1 MSDIVLKYMTIKDV
15 VLLWKYNYEKE
26 FYLCFILL
34 EINILFSSVCHLFS
48 FRGYVAR
55 ELKILKRR
63 NLAICPGKA
72 PLVL

>member
-1 MSDIVLKYMTIKDV
+1 MKKKSTFV
-15 VLLWKYNYEKE
+15 
-26 FYLCFILL
+26 LL

-55 ELKILKRR
+55 GLKILKRR

>member
-15 VLLWKYNYEKE
+15 VLLWKYNYEKN
-26 FYLCFILL
+26 YLCFILL

-55 ELKILKRR
+55 GLKILKRR
-63 NLAICPGKA
+63 NLAMCPGKA
-72 PLVL
+72 LLVL